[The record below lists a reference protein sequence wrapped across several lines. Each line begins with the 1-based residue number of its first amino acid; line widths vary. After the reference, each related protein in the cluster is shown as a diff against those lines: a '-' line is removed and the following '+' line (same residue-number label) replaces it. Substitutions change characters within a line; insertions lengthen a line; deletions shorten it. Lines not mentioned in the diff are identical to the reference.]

1 MTTAIDSTTKVDLAE
16 YRQLLQDVE
25 IATRMVEQAERTRDE
40 LRERLRKVIG
50 EGNTGFLDGE
60 EIWTYGPTA
69 RLATAQLKKDHAET
83 YDEFCEWK
91 TTRELD
97 TARLKKERPDLHA
110 QYLVRS
116 LRPVGTNRVALV
128 HGDAQ

>member
-1 MTTAIDSTTKVDLAE
+1 MTTAIDPTKKVDLTK
-16 YRQLLQDVE
+16 YRQLLQDIE
-25 IATRMVEQAERTRDE
+25 IATRMKEQAERAVEE
-40 LRERLRKVIG
+40 LRGQLREVIG

-60 EIWTYGPTA
+60 EIWTYGPTT
-69 RLATAQLKKDHAET
+69 RLATAQLKKAHPET

-97 TARLKKERPDLHA
+97 VTRLAKERPDLY
-110 QYLVRS
+110 QQFVVKS